1 MSVLDLPVELLQ
13 AIARH
18 LPTQDL
24 PSFALTCAT
33 FNRSLD
39 CESLWASRFRN
50 DYHAEGVFH
59 ARTVMDH
66 YSHAHRRNI
75 TWRQMCVALH
85 AAWNT
90 ACTDNT
96 WKVEFKLHSRNPD
109 RPRGIPAYWVRVFTT
124 MRVPP
129 GTYAVRWNFDSSQEY
144 LGRVNFQVALDDDG
158 DIETPDRHQDL
169 TLSDTTAIDA
179 DSDGG
184 KDKIRLDDDDHTHQT
199 PQDTLT
205 SSTTN
210 GRVGPDTQ
218 VLHETALSPALIAEV
233 CKRTTADRHGTE
245 VKMGVIDVPNMK
257 VEGHE
262 WRDIT
267 ISIEMQRGLTPNMK
281 LNAITLHPTRQDA
294 AIDSAFVPT
303 IEESAHPFVRSTEER
318 CRRAFDS
325 FGNSGVS
332 FPAVANMLKATTGCW
347 MPLQ

>member
-1 MSVLDLPVELLQ
+1 MSVLDLPSELVQ
-13 AIARH
+13 DIARH

-24 PSFALTCAT
+24 PSFALTCAN

-39 CESLWASRFRN
+39 CEPLWALRVRD

-59 ARTVMDH
+59 ARTVIEH
-66 YSHAHRRNI
+66 YSHAHWRNI
-75 TWRQMCVALH
+75 TWRQMYVALH

-96 WKVEFKLHSRNPD
+96 WKIEFKLHSRNPGQ
-109 RPRGIPAYWVRVFTT
+109 PRGIPVYWVRVFTT

-129 GTYAVRWNFDSSQEY
+129 GTYAVRWNFGSSEEY

-158 DIETPDRHQDL
+158 DIKTPNHHQGINPNANHAD
-169 TLSDTTAIDA
+169 DTTAIRT

-184 KDKIRLDDDDHTHQT
+184 KDKIRHDDHTQQT
-199 PQDTLT
+199 RE
-205 SSTTN
+205 STAN
-210 GRVGPDTQ
+210 GPIGHDTQ

-245 VKMGVIDVPNMK
+245 VKMGVIDIPNMK

-281 LNAITLHPTRQDA
+281 LNAITLYPIRQEA
-294 AIDSAFVPT
+294 PIDSAFVPT

-332 FPAVANMLKATTGCW
+332 FPAVANMLKTITGSG